1 MAPEQERATAV
12 PAASQAQPRPSP
24 PAQAQQAI
32 DLAGALGMHVLK
44 RLAPRWPAWCS
55 VSSWGLRSSASTG
68 NCCRPCAV
76 AAWLDD
82 LSLGGCLSTHGG
94 VERDRRLAPLDRH
107 IWWYRPPQASSSAW
121 VPR

>member
-55 VSSWGLRSSASTG
+55 GSSWAPSSVVGVDWQLLSPLCHG
-68 NCCRPCAV
+68 R
-76 AAWLDD
+76 LD
-82 LSLGGCLSTHGG
+82 
-94 VERDRRLAPLDRH
+94 
-107 IWWYRPPQASSSAW
+107 
-121 VPR
+121 